1 LNIRKSG
8 RGRKFKINKQGRTV
22 LLVFPSQFSIG
33 RIDKL
38 ISVIKDALRSKDIEI
53 RDIVLEE
60 ECVVFELANVVE
72 GASII
77 GEMFGVDKVAIAKKV
92 STSRFEEVITEV
104 VNIGKLKI
112 LPNEKFFVKVQ
123 ISHNA
128 KVNYKPRDLE
138 FASTG
143 ELIAALQSSLSHS
156 LSSSSRQS
164 STFSSSSSSSSL
176 SSFARPARDES
187 DADRLIEI
195 LIGKLSTYVCIEI
208 DAGLGGLPFASQD
221 QKVLCTIHNTLSAI
235 SCMAVL
241 KCGFFPEIVILYT
254 DDDNLRQN
262 LKIFGLVVN
271 KINTKKYLIRLA
283 KIEELQK
290 QKRNQNQDQKQK
302 RKQLQLQQQRESSH
316 KTILQEIVATQVL
329 TRMRGKGIVMPLCAA
344 IHPPWLIESTFK
356 KLLSLNRIPWMPL
369 LLPIQ
374 GIYGMANELG
384 MDEHKLQLLSDQG
397 CMIDTLLTF
406 TKQDYAKYR
415 KTIDK
420 MTESALKNM
429 KTISFEIGPNYLH
442 DILDSV

>member
-1 LNIRKSG
+1 M
-8 RGRKFKINKQGRTV
+8 
-22 LLVFPSQFSIG
+22 
-33 RIDKL
+33 
-38 ISVIKDALRSKDIEI
+38 
-53 RDIVLEE
+53 LEE

-143 ELIAALQSSLSHS
+143 ELTAALQSSLSHS

-176 SSFARPARDES
+176 SSSARPARDES

-195 LIGKLSTYVCIEI
+195 FIGKLSTYVCIEI
-208 DAGLGGLPFASQD
+208 DAGLGGLPFACQE

-271 KINTKKYLIRLA
+271 RINTEKYLIRLALIRLA

-290 QKRNQNQDQKQK
+290 QNQNLTQKQK
-302 RKQLQLQQQRESSH
+302 RKQQQRRIINH

-329 TRMRGKGIVMPLCAA
+329 IHMRGKRVIVPLSAA
-344 IHPPWLIESTFK
+344 IHPLWLIESTFK
-356 KLLSLNRIPWMPL
+356 KILSSNKVPWMPL

-374 GIYGMANELG
+374 GIYNIAKELG
-384 MDEHKLQLLSDQG
+384 MDEHKLRLLSDQS
-397 CMIDTLLTF
+397 CMIDRILTF
-406 TKQDYAKYR
+406 TKQDYAKY
-415 KTIDK
+415 KKSIDI

>member
-1 LNIRKSG
+1 MNR
-8 RGRKFKINKQGRTV
+8 QGRTV
-22 LLVFPSQFSIG
+22 LLVYPSQFSIG

-38 ISVIKDALRSKDIEI
+38 LAVIKDALRSKNVEI
-53 RDIVLEE
+53 RDIVPEE
-60 ECVVFELANVVE
+60 ECVVFELGNVVE

-92 STSRFEEVITEV
+92 STSRFEEIITEV

-112 LPNEKFFVKVQ
+112 LPKEKFFVKVQ
-123 ISHNA
+123 ISKNA
-128 KVNYKPRDLE
+128 KVNYKTRDLE

-143 ELIAALQSSLSHS
+143 ELTAVLQSPLSGS
-156 LSSSSRQS
+156 PSSSSRRS
-164 STFSSSSSSSSL
+164 SAFSSSSSRSSL
-176 SSFARPARDES
+176 SSSARPARDES

-195 LIGKLSTYVCIEI
+195 FVGKSSTYVCIEI
-208 DAGLGGLPFASQD
+208 DAGLGGLPFACQG

-262 LKIFGLVVN
+262 LKIFGLIVSR
-271 KINTKKYLIRLA
+271 INTKKYSIRLA
-283 KIEELQK
+283 KVEELQK
-290 QKRNQNQDQKQK
+290 QEQTQNQNLNQKQKQK
-302 RKQLQLQQQRESSH
+302 RIQHQQVQQHESSH

-329 TRMRGKGIVMPLCAA
+329 IHMRGKRVIVPMSAA
-344 IHPPWLIESTFK
+344 IHPIWLVESTFK
-356 KLLSLNRIPWMPL
+356 KILSSNKIPWMPL
-369 LLPIQ
+369 LLPFQ
-374 GIYGMANELG
+374 GVYGIANELR
-384 MDEHKLQLLSDQG
+384 MEEYKLRLLSDQSTP
-397 CMIDTLLTF
+397 IDRLLTF

-415 KTIDK
+415 KTIDI